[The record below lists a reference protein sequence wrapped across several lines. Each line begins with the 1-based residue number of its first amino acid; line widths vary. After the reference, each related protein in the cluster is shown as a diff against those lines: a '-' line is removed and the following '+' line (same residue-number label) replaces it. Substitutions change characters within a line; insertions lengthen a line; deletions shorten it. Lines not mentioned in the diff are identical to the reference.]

1 MREEYVSTEFWYTFI
16 NSLYNQGLSSESG
29 ISEID
34 EKNQEQLLG
43 YFKEKIQQGVING
56 ETALPPGLHDYLW
69 RLPKK
74 MLPKTRKLTDS
85 FLQSDSKNEAAA
97 LLRTIVEI
105 ADWDAK
111 NDPHIDDT
119 FSLIPNDPGMNLVV
133 INDFRLSH
141 HFSVDIEKQEK
152 VLISLEN
159 LYLWA
164 IQQDDTARYQEAKS
178 FYFQHGITPYIVYK
192 TLKDWLQHLK
202 NHLENVSDTKAI
214 LQKVNKCNSLIKK
227 CRDFVPLE
235 NAAFRK
241 NIGKQSEDQ
250 QDLLDTPSDNTDIW
264 KVYLESKENR
274 KNKKAPPRRLT
285 QNDQEQLLKYFKTK
299 ITEGVA
305 EGKTSLPAQ
314 LHKHISDFPEAMHLE
329 LREFAEDILESEPEN
344 GAAVIMLTTI
354 VWGSKNVR
362 YGESDKDL
370 NFLEKA
376 MVTAPNDP
384 ETCYFAASKYDEY
397 FDPLFRSSLTAL
409 ERLFE
414 RSMQHGESELYGWL
428 IKLYKEI
435 GRTPCHIYRSL
446 MRNPDENAELISRCI
461 PLITQMQH
469 AFQDKLS
476 DEPDD
481 WYALRGLGDIYQ
493 TLGETDL
500 SKQYPWA
507 GHQDLVEVKWN
518 QKAWKGLKLPNFSA
532 ITLDGTPISF
542 SDYRGKLVVL
552 NFCAKS
558 CGFCP
563 PEIPYLK
570 EVYTQYHDKGLEV
583 IGISLDENEN
593 EIREFTE
600 EHEIPWLQIFDGK
613 GSKSELAQFFGVTKM
628 PSQWLID
635 RDGTIISVDTR
646 GEQLGQ
652 LVKWTETTRLGNLIP
667 DFTAVDV
674 DGNSISTT
682 TLRGKVVLLHF
693 GYIHKEPERKHIDTL
708 YKKHHDNG
716 FEVVGVN
723 IGGWRDEDALRDV
736 VLKNNHQGH
745 YIYADHDG
753 QQAALADQ
761 FGFGYGPR
769 SRKVELPAYI
779 LIDKDGKV
787 IESRNGSVY
796 SPEVWIAKLEKLIM
810 KNLL

>member
-34 EKNQEQLLG
+34 EETQEQLLL
-43 YFKEKIQQGVING
+43 YFKEKIEEGIING

-74 MLPKTRKLTDS
+74 MLPKTRELTDS
-85 FLQSDSKNEAAA
+85 FLQSDSKNAPAA

-105 ADWDAK
+105 SDWDAK

-133 INDFRLSH
+133 INDFRLNH
-141 HFSVDIEKQEK
+141 NFLVDIEKQEK

-164 IQQDDTARYQEAKS
+164 IQQNDTARYQEAKS
-178 FYFQHGITPYIVYK
+178 FYFQHRITPYIVYK
-192 TLKDWLQHLK
+192 TLKDKIQDLK
-202 NHLENVSDTKAI
+202 NRLENATDTKAI
-214 LQKVNKCNSLIKK
+214 LQNIDKCNALIKK
-227 CRDFVPLE
+227 CREFVPLE

-241 NIGKQSEDQ
+241 NLGEQSED
-250 QDLLDTPSDNTDIW
+250 LDTSSDNTDIW

-274 KNKKAPPRRLT
+274 KNAPPRRLT
-285 QNDQEQLLKYFKTK
+285 QNDQEQLLEYFKTK
-299 ITEGVA
+299 ITEGVV

-329 LREFAEDILESEPEN
+329 LREFAEDVLESEPEN
-344 GAAVIMLTTI
+344 GAAVILLMII
-354 VWGSKNVR
+354 VWESKNVY
-362 YGESDKDL
+362 YGKSDKDL
-370 NFLEKA
+370 NYLEKA

-384 ETCYFAASKYDEY
+384 ETCFFAASKYDEY
-397 FDPLFRSSLTAL
+397 FDPLFRSSLTTL

-414 RSMQHGESELYGWL
+414 RSMKQGGSELYSWL
-428 IKLYKEI
+428 IKLYNEI
-435 GRTPCHIYRSL
+435 GRTPCYIYRSL
-446 MRNPDENAELISRCI
+446 MRNPDENAELITRCI
-461 PLITQMQH
+461 PLITKMQH

-476 DEPDD
+476 DEPND

-493 TLGETDL
+493 TLGETEL
-500 SKQYPWA
+500 ANRYPWE

-532 ITLDGTPISF
+532 ITLEDTPISV
-542 SDYRGKLVVL
+542 SDYQGKLVVL
-552 NFCAKS
+552 NFCAKW
-558 CGFCP
+558 CGFCA
-563 PEIPYLK
+563 PEIPNLK

-583 IGISLDENEN
+583 IGVSLDENEKD
-593 EIREFTE
+593 IREFTQ

-613 GSKSELAQFFGVTKM
+613 GWKSELAQFFGVTKV

-646 GEQLGQ
+646 GEQLEQ
-652 LVKWTETTRLGNLIP
+652 LVKWTEITRVGNVIP

-674 DGNSISTT
+674 DGNSISPIK
-682 TLRGKVVLLHF
+682 LRGNVVLLHF
-693 GYIHKEPERKHIDTL
+693 GYMHKEPELKHFDTL

-716 FEVVGVN
+716 FEVIGVN
-723 IGGWRDEDALRDV
+723 ISGWRDEDALRDTV
-736 VLKNNHQGH
+736 HRNNHQGY

-761 FGFGYGPR
+761 FGFKRGSG

-779 LIDKDGKV
+779 LIDKHGKV
-787 IESRNGSVY
+787 IEAKSGPVY
-796 SPEVWIAKLEKLIM
+796 SQEIWIARLENFIIE
-810 KNLL
+810 NL

>member
-34 EKNQEQLLG
+34 EETQEKLLA
-43 YFKEKIQQGVING
+43 YFKEKIEEGIINS
-56 ETALPPGLHDYLW
+56 ETTLPPGLHNYLW

-74 MLPKTRKLTDS
+74 MLPKARELTDR
-85 FLQSDSKNEAAA
+85 FLQSDSKNAAAA
-97 LLRTIVEI
+97 LLRTIVEVS
-105 ADWDAK
+105 DWDAK

-141 HFSVDIEKQEK
+141 YFSVDIEKQEK

-159 LYLWA
+159 LYLWG
-164 IQQDDTARYQEAKS
+164 IEQDDTDRYQEAKS
-178 FYFQHGITPYIVYK
+178 FYHQHRITPYIVYK
-192 TLKDWLQHLK
+192 TLKDKLRDLK
-202 NHLENVSDTKAI
+202 NRLENSTDTKTISEAI
-214 LQKVNKCNSLIKK
+214 NQCNSLIKK
-227 CRDFVPLE
+227 CRDLVPLE

-241 NIGKQSEDQ
+241 KLGQQSEDQ
-250 QDLLDTPSDNTDIW
+250 QDLIDPQSDNTDIW
-264 KVYLESKENR
+264 KAYLKSQENR
-274 KNKKAPPRRLT
+274 KKAPPRRLT
-285 QNDQEQLLKYFKTK
+285 QNDQDQLLEYFKTK
-299 ITEGVA
+299 IREGVV
-305 EGKTSLPAQ
+305 ECKSSLPTQ
-314 LHKHISDFPEAMHLE
+314 LHRHISDFPEAMHLE
-329 LREFAEDILESEPEN
+329 LREFVEDVLESDPEN
-344 GAAVIMLTTI
+344 GAAVIMLTII
-354 VWGSKNVR
+354 VWESKSVR

-384 ETCYFAASKYDEY
+384 ETCFFAASKYDEH
-397 FDPLFRSSLTAL
+397 FDPLFQLSLTAL

-414 RSMQHGESELYGWL
+414 RSMQQGESQLYGWL
-428 IKLYKEI
+428 IKLYNEI

-446 MRNPDENAELISRCI
+446 MRNPDANTELISRCM
-461 PLITQMQH
+461 PLITKMQH

-493 TLGETDL
+493 TLGESDL

-507 GHQDLVEVKWN
+507 GHQDLLDVKWE

-532 ITLDGTPISF
+532 TALDGTSISV
-542 SDYRGKLVVL
+542 SDYQGKMVVL
-552 NFCAKS
+552 NFCAKW
-558 CGFCP
+558 CGFCA

-570 EVYTQYHDKGLEV
+570 EVYAEYHDKGLEV
-583 IGISLDENEN
+583 IGVSLDENEN

-600 EHEIPWLQIFDGK
+600 EHEIPWPQIFDGK
-613 GSKSELAQFFGVTKM
+613 GWESELAQFFGVTKV

-635 RDGTIISVDTR
+635 KDGTIISVDTR
-646 GEQLGQ
+646 GEQLEQ
-652 LVKWTETTRLGNLIP
+652 LVKWTETTRLGNVIP

-674 DGNSISTT
+674 DGNSISAT

-693 GYIHKEPERKHIDTL
+693 GYIHQEPELKHIDTM

-716 FEVVGVN
+716 FEVIGVN
-723 IGGWRDEDALRDV
+723 IGGWRDEDALRNV
-736 VLKNNHQGH
+736 VNRNKHQGR
-745 YIYADHDG
+745 YIYAGHDG

-761 FGFGYGPR
+761 FGFRHGSG
-769 SRKVELPAYI
+769 SRKIEPPAYI
-779 LIDKDGKV
+779 IIDKDGMVIHARSGKV
-787 IESRNGSVY
+787 H
-796 SPEVWIAKLEKLIM
+796 SPESWADQLDHLVAKHLG
-810 KNLL
+810 